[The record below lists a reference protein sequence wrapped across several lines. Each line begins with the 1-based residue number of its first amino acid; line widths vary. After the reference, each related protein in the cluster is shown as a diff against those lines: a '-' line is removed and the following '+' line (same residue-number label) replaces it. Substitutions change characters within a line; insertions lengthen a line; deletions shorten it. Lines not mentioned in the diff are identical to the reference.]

1 MNLPLDLVF
10 EIPESQDHPDVAGNG
25 VKQLWIITRF
35 DTFGEDERTTLT
47 NMMKAIHYDITEDV
61 STIILKA
68 SEIVV
73 LPSKD
78 SIKNLILFGI
88 LPKDAG
94 LNIDFKKY
102 EILVSESYRILVCD
116 DIKLINATP
125 ALKKMLWT
133 RLQEMFLK

>member
-1 MNLPLDLVF
+1 MDLPLDLVF
-10 EIPESQDHPDVAGNG
+10 EIPESQDYPDIAGNG
-25 VKQLWIITRF
+25 VKKLWIITRY